1 MSSNYACGDAP
12 WFECR
17 ISATYNDLVACQLM
31 APSIKFHHLH
41 CGRISSWVSYD
52 ANFKSTGYLVG
63 VVVAPQLGLY
73 QEGRVTTSK
82 GRELEL
88 TPIAQVLEELQT
100 SDYKN
105 ETDMIMALK
114 SHQQMLLEFAPVS
127 WKLPEEEW
135 MDTHPL
141 EEFAEAGKS
150 IKTRLLRAGKAPRGK
165 LLSSQELK
173 SRDKT

>member
-1 MSSNYACGDAP
+1 MPCSTVTEQGAP
-12 WFECR
+12 
-17 ISATYNDLVACQLM
+17 V
-31 APSIKFHHLH
+31 
-41 CGRISSWVSYD
+41 
-52 ANFKSTGYLVG
+52 FKSTGYLGG

-82 GRELEL
+82 CRELEL
-88 TPIAQVLEELQT
+88 TPIAEVLEELQT

-141 EEFAEAGKS
+141 EEFAEAAKS
-150 IKTRLLRAGKAPRGK
+150 IKTRPLRAGKAPRGK
-165 LLSSQELK
+165 LLSRQELK
-173 SRDKT
+173 ATEELEARKVLAMRKQMVKTVYG